1 MSEAWFTMELERAL
15 HPPSVRVVAAAGVRV
30 HDAMRSLSSELADKN
45 FENVLTDGLNV
56 GVSAGGG
63 VESLVR
69 GFFAL
74 PADSAA
80 AWGALEAKTT
90 HSDVQGRE
98 LLGFAAGLP
107 AREGEQSIGR
117 LDSKTRWES
126 ALAEFARW
134 LSEHNQPWVWL
145 ITDAMELDAE
155 SVRLLSL
162 IAGLSHPALI
172 VLGCE
177 NATRGDI
184 ELKFEALNGAKLLQH
199 ATHSIGSRASMPPLA
214 PLDEEAQRLVKVLEA
229 CGGRL
234 PQSALEREF
243 PGCEALIERLRA
255 HGAAQAGTTRRSGDD
270 REVWLLRPGAR
281 GQSGEVPASIGAWA
295 EERLQHS
302 KLEGVRALVLPLAI
316 RAAEVKR
323 DVVRQS
329 LGWELLAR
337 EASGSK
343 TSECLAK
350 AEALATGVRRLVL
363 ARRLAEDAVFRGD
376 LKRAAEVLATS
387 SRLPVVGATELP
399 AGWEALIDADAPDEL
414 EQWRVLTPDEAQT
427 SLELGRAEVLAAQAQ
442 TNETKRAFQNVEA
455 RLAKLK
461 PSKAASALWL
471 RTARTWSHF
480 AAETLGDGAMARE
493 FCARAREKAGPEA
506 VRSGFHAPAFIRA
519 AQIAESHGG
528 DAAKARSL
536 ADELISVA
544 RARGDVRD
552 ECIAWNARS
561 ILFLRDGELLSSRK
575 GFETS
580 LAMARSTGFRRREAI
595 ALHNLGLVLAAAG
608 EFSDAV
614 SAQEQYLAISEQIG
628 NVAARA
634 YAPAAMAQALVVQLE
649 TAKAEPLIA
658 RARRAAEDNQW
669 IPLIAWSRH
678 LTGLLKLL
686 AWTERKDNL
695 MLTQARLEFLACLDL
710 HEERAGG
717 WSEEVDPAEVG
728 ACLAVSWLAAGQ
740 RGNAEAAAKRAAKYE
755 KESACSELNVRAVKA
770 VLAGAS
776 LDEPL
781 AWLEERGQLR
791 LAQMWRRIGAALKS

>member
-1 MSEAWFTMELERAL
+1 MSEAWFTSELERSL

-30 HDAMRSLSSELADKN
+30 HEAMRSLAAELAEKE
-45 FENVLTDGLNV
+45 FEHILTDGLHV

-69 GFFAL
+69 GLFAL
-74 PADSAA
+74 PAETSAA
-80 AWGALEAKTT
+80 WAALEAKTT

-98 LLGFAAGLP
+98 LLGFAAGLAP
-107 AREGEQSIGR
+107 RDGGVEQSISR

-126 ALAEFARW
+126 ALAEVARW
-134 LSEHNQPWVWL
+134 LSEHDRPWVWL
-145 ITDAMELDAE
+145 VTDAMELDAE

-162 IAGLSHPALI
+162 IAGLSHAALI

-177 NATRGDI
+177 GATRGDI
-184 ELKFEALNGAKLLQH
+184 EVRFEALQSAKLLHH
-199 ATHSIGSRASMPPLA
+199 ATHSLGSRASVPPLA
-214 PLDEEAQRLVKVLEA
+214 PLEDDAQRVVKLLEA

-234 PQSALEREF
+234 PLSALESEL
-243 PGCEALIERLRA
+243 PGCAAVVDRLRA
-255 HGAAQAGTTRRSGDD
+255 HGVAQAGTTRRSGDD

-281 GQSGEVPASIGAWA
+281 GQFGEVPASIGAWA
-295 EERLQHS
+295 ENRLHS
-302 KLEGVRALVLPLAI
+302 TLEGVRALVLPLVI
-316 RAAEVKR
+316 RAAEAKR

-337 EASGSK
+337 EGK
-343 TSECLAK
+343 TSECLTK
-350 AEALATGVRRLVL
+350 AEAMATGVRRLVL

-376 LKRAAEVLATS
+376 LKRAGEVLATA
-387 SRLPVVGATELP
+387 SRLPSLGATELP
-399 AGWEALIDADAPDEL
+399 AGWDVLIDADAPDEL
-414 EQWRVLTPDEAQT
+414 EQWRFLTQDEALAA
-427 SLELGRAEVLAAQAQ
+427 LELARAEVLAAQAQ
-442 TNETKRAFQNVEA
+442 TNETKRAFQGVET
-455 RLAKLK
+455 RLARLK

-480 AAETLGDGAMARE
+480 AAETLGDGALARE

-506 VRSGFHAPAFIRA
+506 VRNGFHAPAFIRA

-608 EFSDAV
+608 EFSEAV
-614 SAQEQYLAISEQIG
+614 ASQEQYLAISEQIG

-669 IPLIAWSRH
+669 IPLIAWTRH
-678 LTGLLKLL
+678 LTGLMKLL
-686 AWTERKDNL
+686 AWTQRKDNL

-710 HEERAGG
+710 LEERGGG
-717 WSEEVDPAEVG
+717 WSEEVDPTEVG
-728 ACLAVSWLAAGQ
+728 ACLAISWLAAGQ
-740 RGNAEAAAKRAAKYE
+740 RGNAEAAAKRVAKYE
-755 KESACSELNVRAVKA
+755 KESACSEVNVRALKA
-770 VLAGAS
+770 VLAGEP

-781 AWLEERGQLR
+781 HWLEERGQLR
-791 LAQMWRRIGAALKS
+791 LAQVWRRLSGALKS